1 MTEDPGVAASWREA
15 GFDVIDLFEST
26 PVVAAVAV
34 GEPTLDKPAKVGGTR
49 FGKGVKWS
57 TVIGAA
63 QRHYEYEVTPE
74 KEAARIE
81 KARATI
87 ESIQRGDYAIPPT
100 PIASTEGA
108 ITQAAALEFID
119 QLIPSN
125 MPLADDPA
133 AVQTN
138 MAQWKA
144 QYLPNDFTLGDNTRN
159 IASIVTPDAISKA
172 MRLDKTTHPAA
183 AQPSRAEVLTD
194 AARDVLAERQRQITE
209 KGHTVDD
216 DAIYNDQ
223 GQMSY
228 AAAGLAVL
236 ASEAATDIVCGL
248 TGGLT
253 YDDECIGKPEQ
264 WPHGWKYKPAT
275 PRRNLVVAAAF
286 LIAEIER
293 IDYVTEKP

>member
-1 MTEDPGVAASWREA
+1 MSKEIDGDERARFEAHFKGLSRDIDFARDSEGYYEDLDVQRFWTGWQAALASNKA
-15 GFDVIDLFEST
+15 
-26 PVVAAVAV
+26 AAVAV
-34 GEPTLDKPAKVGGTR
+34 GEPIYV
-49 FGKGVKWS
+49 
-57 TVIGAA
+57 
-63 QRHYEYEVTPE
+63 
-74 KEAARIE
+74 
-81 KARATI
+81 
-87 ESIQRGDYAIPPT
+87 
-100 PIASTEGA
+100 PIATGSWEEVEGRHPNDKTPQDA
-108 ITQAAALEFID
+108 DCQKALNQMGDDRDQGLSSYWKWGFRSGWRAALD
-119 QLIPSN
+119 HRLLQ
-125 MPLADDPA
+125 DHVA
-133 AVQTN
+133 A
-138 MAQWKA
+138 
-144 QYLPNDFTLGDNTRN
+144 
-159 IASIVTPDAISKA
+159 
-172 MRLDKTTHPAA
+172 THPAA